1 LVWLGWEGWQWHR
14 RVAEI
19 RQASGTFSAEV
30 AQRAL
35 RQELDQ
41 MRVLLAAQQQQ
52 LATLQEEIAQLKSR
66 LTGDSSNGVGQGVT
80 GGVGQGAAG
89 TTLPGESSRT
99 ASAQPLR
106 SPAEEALS
114 VTTVS
119 PEYAEPLALARRG
132 LDPEA
137 LVARC
142 GVTMAEAQLIWALA
156 QSSAPQE
163 SQVYA

>member
-1 LVWLGWEGWQWHR
+1 M
-14 RVAEI
+14 
-19 RQASGTFSAEV
+19 
-30 AQRAL
+30 
-35 RQELDQ
+35 DQ
-41 MRVLLAAQQQQ
+41 LRVLLAAQQQR
-52 LATLQEEIAQLKSR
+52 LATLQDEVAQLKIT
-66 LTGDSSNGVGQGVT
+66 LKAASSNGLGQGGGT
-80 GGVGQGAAG
+80 GGIGQGATG
-89 TTLPGESSRT
+89 TTVPGEPCRT

-106 SPAEEALS
+106 SPAEEVLS

-163 SQVYA
+163 PQAHASAI